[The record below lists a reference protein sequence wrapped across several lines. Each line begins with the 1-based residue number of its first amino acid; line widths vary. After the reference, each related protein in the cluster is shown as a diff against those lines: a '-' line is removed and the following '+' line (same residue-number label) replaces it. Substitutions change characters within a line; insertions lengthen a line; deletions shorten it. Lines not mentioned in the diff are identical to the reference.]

1 MKVQRYVRRSRIR
14 WISPFPGRRA
24 AYQEIGGTYCTNEA
38 QDERPQILWSCKVI
52 RLGDHVVVKGEDEEA
67 IVTAVHPDSQIE
79 IEFLKASEGGP
90 RRRRYAAEALEKIS
104 R

>member
-1 MKVQRYVRRSRIR
+1 
-14 WISPFPGRRA
+14 
-24 AYQEIGGTYCTNEA
+24 
-38 QDERPQILWSCKVI
+38 VI

-79 IEFLKASEGGP
+79 IEFIHAAEGP

-104 R
+104 RTS